1 MCSAGAADGAG
12 QPPPDAQMLLDLDL
26 LKGTDLAREREL
38 LTRMPIL
45 ERMRILESMP
55 GSQTGT
61 QPAPTPNER
70 KER

>member
-1 MCSAGAADGAG
+1 
-12 QPPPDAQMLLDLDL
+12 MLLDLDL

-45 ERMRILESMP
+45 ERIRILESMP
-55 GSQTGT
+55 GSQIGP
-61 QPAPTPNER
+61 QRAPVPNEA

>member
-1 MCSAGAADGAG
+1 
-12 QPPPDAQMLLDLDL
+12 MLLDLDL

-55 GSQTGT
+55 GSRIGP
-61 QPAPTPNER
+61 QPAPVPNEA